1 MKANELIIPKGE
13 DYTSLRVKV
22 DLNALEQAIEHQEE
36 ERTIDEAKK
45 MFTWIK
51 TLEFMDKHHYEQIMT
66 TMFKMVLLLLKYPGT
81 KESLPSEY
89 EIWEGLMAHDCIE
102 SLESYVGQL
111 VHDIFE
117 VKNNYEN
124 KNLSKPI
131 QYVVDFVEQH
141 YMSTI
146 LLKDLS
152 KSLYMS
158 ENYLTTLF
166 KKEMTLT
173 FKKYLTM
180 VRMEN
185 AKELLSNPQLKVHHV
200 AEQVGYSN
208 DDYFSKI
215 FKQVTGLSPTKYRTT
230 ITYKIN

>member
-1 MKANELIIPKGE
+1 
-13 DYTSLRVKV
+13 
-22 DLNALEQAIEHQEE
+22 
-36 ERTIDEAKK
+36 
-45 MFTWIK
+45 
-51 TLEFMDKHHYEQIMT
+51 
-66 TMFKMVLLLLKYPGT
+66 
-81 KESLPSEY
+81 
-89 EIWEGLMAHDCIE
+89 
-102 SLESYVGQL
+102 
-111 VHDIFE
+111 
-117 VKNNYEN
+117 
-124 KNLSKPI
+124 
-131 QYVVDFVEQH
+131 
-141 YMSTI
+141 
-146 LLKDLS
+146 
-152 KSLYMS
+152 MS